1 MLLMIRAFSTRH
13 PAMAF
18 IPDVRL
24 ICHWL
29 PPVFVPTMFRPL
41 SCSSE
46 ATTQHPLRVI
56 RWSHN
61 AYITHYYAA
70 AALIP
75 ERLRWNIARAGNC
88 LPLACALLF
97 RRLSFG
103 SGASTSRRPV
113 CRTDLYRAANGRDD
127 TTRQPLDA
135 PRNIRRYWQAQQAP
149 AEYTPPHYAQHSGR
163 VRLICFSFALWYSA
177 ICRR

>member
-1 MLLMIRAFSTRH
+1 MIRAFSTRH

-29 PPVFVPTMFRPL
+29 PPAFVPTMFRPL

-97 RRLSFG
+97 RLLSFG

-113 CRTDLYRAANGRDD
+113 CRTDLYRAANGRDNLHCNPL
-127 TTRQPLDA
+127 TRRVVFGGIGKHSKP
-135 PRNIRRYWQAQQAP
+135 PPNIRRR
-149 AEYTPPHYAQHSGR
+149 TVHSTAGAF
-163 VRLICFSFALWYSA
+163 V
-177 ICRR
+177 

>member
-1 MLLMIRAFSTRH
+1 MIGAFSTRH
-13 PAMAF
+13 PAIAF
-18 IPDVRL
+18 IPGVRL

-29 PPVFVPTMFRPL
+29 LLTSFCPSACSTPRDTRTKRQNNTHCGLYGGLIMLTSRTTTPPPL
-41 SCSSE
+41 PIS
-46 ATTQHPLRVI
+46 
-56 RWSHN
+56 
-61 AYITHYYAA
+61 
-70 AALIP
+70 

-113 CRTDLYRAANGRDD
+113 CRTDLYRATDGRENA
-127 TTRQPLDA
+127 TLQPLDA

-149 AEYTPPHYAQHSGR
+149 AENAPPHYAQHSGR
-163 VRLICFSFALWYSA
+163 VRLI
-177 ICRR
+177 

>member
-1 MLLMIRAFSTRH
+1 MIRAFSTQH

-18 IPDVRL
+18 IPNVRL

-29 PPVFVPTMFRPL
+29 PPAFVPTMFRPL

-46 ATTQHPLRVI
+46 ATKQYPLRVI
-56 RWSHN
+56 RWSDN

-75 ERLRWNIARAGNC
+75 ERLRWNIARAGNR
-88 LPLACALLF
+88 LPLAVALLF

-113 CRTDLYRAANGRDD
+113 CRTDLYRAANGRYSLHCNPL
-127 TTRQPLDA
+127 TRRA
-135 PRNIRRYWQAQQAP
+135 IFRRNFATGEKRKTRRRAMYNIAGAF
-149 AEYTPPHYAQHSGR
+149 
-163 VRLICFSFALWYSA
+163 V
-177 ICRR
+177 

>member
-29 PPVFVPTMFRPL
+29 PPAFVPTMFRPL

-46 ATTQHPLRVI
+46 ATTQHPPRAI
-56 RWSHN
+56 RWSDN

-88 LPLACALLF
+88 LPLDYSSYYF
-97 RRLSFG
+97 PSRPGVWSVFG
-103 SGASTSRRPV
+103 IVEIVLCYNNAVRHNPPRI
-113 CRTDLYRAANGRDD
+113 DLYRATYGRDNLHCNPL
-127 TTRQPLDA
+127 TRRA
-135 PRNIRRYWQAQQAP
+135 ISGGIGK
-149 AEYTPPHYAQHSGR
+149 HS
-163 VRLICFSFALWYSA
+163 
-177 ICRR
+177 

>member
-1 MLLMIRAFSTRH
+1 MLLMIGAFSTRH

-18 IPDVRL
+18 IPGVRL

-29 PPVFVPTMFRPL
+29 PPAFVPTMFRPL

-97 RRLSFG
+97 RLLSFG

-113 CRTDLYRAANGRDD
+113 CRTDLYRAANGRDNLHGYPL
-127 TTRQPLDA
+127 TRRA
-135 PRNIRRYWQAQQAP
+135 IFRRHFVTD
-149 AEYTPPHYAQHSGR
+149 EKRKTRRRTMHSIAGAF
-163 VRLICFSFALWYSA
+163 VCYVFRLHCSV
-177 ICRR
+177 

>member
-1 MLLMIRAFSTRH
+1 MGTVIVSIDTAPVYTPHPPFIHTYTRRKPRRRLAILLMIGAFSTRR

-18 IPDVRL
+18 IPGVRL

-29 PPVFVPTMFRPL
+29 LLTSFCPSV
-41 SCSSE
+41 CS
-46 ATTQHPLRVI
+46 TPRDTRTKRQKQHPLQVI

-75 ERLRWNIARAGNC
+75 ERLRWNIACAGNC

-97 RRLSFG
+97 RLLSFG
-103 SGASTSRRPV
+103 SGASTSRREN
-113 CRTDLYRAANGRDD
+113 CGIYIALERG
-127 TTRQPLDA
+127 TTA
-135 PRNIRRYWQAQQAP
+135 Y
-149 AEYTPPHYAQHSGR
+149 
-163 VRLICFSFALWYSA
+163 
-177 ICRR
+177 

>member
-1 MLLMIRAFSTRH
+1 
-13 PAMAF
+13 MAF
-18 IPDVRL
+18 IPGVRL

-29 PPVFVPTMFRPL
+29 LLTSFCPSVCSTPRDTRTKRQKQPPL
-41 SCSSE
+41 
-46 ATTQHPLRVI
+46 QVI

-61 AYITHYYAA
+61 AYITHYCAA

-113 CRTDLYRAANGRDD
+113 CRTDLYRAANGRKNA
-127 TTRQPLDA
+127 TQSPLDA
-135 PRNIRRYWQAQQAP
+135 PRYIRRHWQAQP
-149 AEYTPPHYAQHSGR
+149 AAAGYTPPHYAQHRGR
-163 VRLICFSFALWYSA
+163 VRLIWFSFSLFGIVLYAAVKFPLTA
-177 ICRR
+177 VL

>member
-1 MLLMIRAFSTRH
+1 MYWHNLSYANTQFFAILLMIGAFSTRH

-24 ICHWL
+24 ICRWL
-29 PPVFVPTMFRPL
+29 PPAFVPTMFRPL
-41 SCSSE
+41 SCSPE
-46 ATTQHPLRVI
+46 ATIQHPLRVI

-97 RRLSFG
+97 RLLSFG

-113 CRTDLYRAANGRDD
+113 CRTDLYLATYGRDSLHAAPL
-127 TTRQPLDA
+127 TRRAISDG
-135 PRNIRRYWQAQQAP
+135 IGK
-149 AEYTPPHYAQHSGR
+149 HS
-163 VRLICFSFALWYSA
+163 
-177 ICRR
+177 

>member
-1 MLLMIRAFSTRH
+1 MGLSLRDTQRWHIYRVSVSFVAGYCS
-13 PAMAF
+13 
-18 IPDVRL
+18 
-24 ICHWL
+24 
-29 PPVFVPTMFRPL
+29 PVFVPTMFRPL
-41 SCSSE
+41 SCSPE

-97 RRLSFG
+97 RLLSFG
-103 SGASTSRRPV
+103 SGASTSRRQV
-113 CRTDLYRAANGRDD
+113 CLTDLYRATDGRDILHC
-127 TTRQPLDA
+127 TPLTRRAISGGIGKHSKP
-135 PRNIRRYWQAQQAP
+135 PPNMRRR
-149 AEYTPPHYAQHSGR
+149 TMHSIAGAF
-163 VRLICFSFALWYSA
+163 V
-177 ICRR
+177 